1 MAGKSHGMDLEE
13 MSTEIAKSRKEIA
26 VLTASLAKLTGG
38 KNGKSTVEHEQSGF
52 RHGLEVVGAKGGEV
66 ANGLSEEIKRHP
78 LISGVT
84 ALGLGFVIA
93 MLIFKRSS

>member
-1 MAGKSHGMDLEE
+1 MSEKSHGTDLEE
-13 MSTEIAKSRKEIA
+13 MSAEIAKSRKEIA
-26 VLTASLAKLTGG
+26 ALTAGLAKLHGG
-38 KNGKSTVEHEQSGF
+38 KNGKAAVEPEQSGF
-52 RHGLEVVGAKGGEV
+52 RHGLEVVSARGGEV

>member
-1 MAGKSHGMDLEE
+1 MTKSNGMDLEE

-26 VLTASLAKLTGG
+26 VLTASLAKLKGG
-38 KNGKSTVEHEQSGF
+38 KNGKSTVELEQSGF

>member
-1 MAGKSHGMDLEE
+1 MTEKLHGMDLKE
-13 MSTEIAKSRKEIA
+13 MSAEIAKSRKEIA
-26 VLTASLAKLTGG
+26 VLTASLAKVNGG

-52 RHGLEVVGAKGGEV
+52 RHGLEVVGARGGEV

-93 MLIFKRSS
+93 MLIFKRSA